1 MQDFQKKM
9 LFLTFTVLANR
20 YGSSELVGSAHVFGI
35 SEEIYTAISKKVVI
49 VNSRYWNRKNCGVQA
64 AQIVYYR

>member
-1 MQDFQKKM
+1 M

-49 VNSRYWNRKNCGVQA
+49 SQ
-64 AQIVYYR
+64 